1 MTLEIWLAAE
11 TQMYLRSKREVCKM
25 SNYVELK
32 IDEIQLDRS
41 NPRIANYL
49 DIHREEDMTSD
60 LMVLLLGTT
69 TDSCASLR
77 ESIRENGGIVH
88 PIIVN
93 HYTDGRYVVIEGNTR
108 LQIYRDFKKKNITGN
123 WDYIKAIVYEDI
135 DDETMHSIRLQA
147 HLVGPREWD
156 AYAKAKYL
164 NYLANE
170 KYIPM
175 SSLVAYCGGTSKA
188 SEIKNMIAAY
198 QDMQEYYRPL
208 CDDDSMFDIKKFTG
222 FVELQKRNIIDS
234 LTIHGYTKTDFSQWI
249 LDGRFS
255 KLEDIRSL
263 PNILNSKKAS
273 EAFFKY
279 NSKAAKKIL
288 AVEDITPDSLKDV
301 PYEVLAKELV
311 KRMNEFQMNEIL
323 YLRTDSAYE
332 EKLNVLKDVIESVQ
346 LVVDEVG
353 K

>member
-1 MTLEIWLAAE
+1 
-11 TQMYLRSKREVCKM
+11 M

-108 LQIYRDFKKKNITGN
+108 LQIYRDFKKKNVPGN

-170 KYIPM
+170 KYMPM

-222 FVELQKRNIIDS
+222 FVELQK
-234 LTIHGYTKTDFSQWI
+234 
-249 LDGRFS
+249 
-255 KLEDIRSL
+255 
-263 PNILNSKKAS
+263 
-273 EAFFKY
+273 
-279 NSKAAKKIL
+279 
-288 AVEDITPDSLKDV
+288 
-301 PYEVLAKELV
+301 
-311 KRMNEFQMNEIL
+311 EIL
-323 YLRTDSAYE
+323 LTR
-332 EKLNVLKDVIESVQ
+332 
-346 LVVDEVG
+346 
-353 K
+353 